1 MNKNRIKGRVG
12 GGPDGN
18 GGGAADGGGGQ
29 GEVAA
34 AAGSATPAAAGSA
47 TTSTP
52 EKLSGPSFAFLS
64 LISPYVLIGF
74 FALHSIFN
82 TNFKGVVYIF
92 GVMILLFISNGIF
105 KTFGFNKQDAKTQ
118 LCTSF
123 FGTPMFTDNSIPFGV
138 LIYTFTF
145 CYLLLPMIKTSSMN
159 FPLLMTLLLILC
171 IDIIIQKTYKCVE
184 YIGIFV
190 TIIIGILVG
199 IMWSAFILYSDSE
212 LAYHVDFISDKQV
225 CSIPS
230 QQKFKCKVYKNGE
243 LITTMSK

>member
-1 MNKNRIKGRVG
+1 MQ
-12 GGPDGN
+12 
-18 GGGAADGGGGQ
+18 Q
-29 GEVAA
+29 GYT
-34 AAGSATPAAAGSA
+34 G
-47 TTSTP
+47 P